1 MADNP
6 LNPQDALSDPEF
18 YKLDNPTRVQVL
30 SQLDPQFGKLAPA
43 EQTKVFS
50 WGQSQLPSTAASS
63 PAPSGSAFPQ
73 AKSAQPPYPSVEQAV
88 QRSTPAELQ
97 TAMER
102 GEREGGE
109 ESGDFPTGIAP
120 SKTVPPPGV
129 PRPATPGLTGP
140 YIAQGAFGPYA
151 VPNDDDVDKGF
162 EFLPNAERVVHG
174 VQALAGPVKA
184 LSSYIGQTAGP
195 EYGAGYNPDV
205 AAKPPLTAEQSKQGA
220 KGLEDVLRGA
230 LNFAAP
236 VAIPAGLVR
245 PKA

>member
-1 MADNP
+1 MPDNDFNTDTLPAPPDIAPSQLSEAPPAITTFKITDLAQAPQPAHKAAPTTFHLSEISAP
-6 LNPQDALSDPEF
+6 LQTFALSD
-18 YKLDNPTRVQVL
+18 
-30 SQLDPQFGKLAPA
+30 LA
-43 EQTKVFS
+43 QHD
-50 WGQSQLPSTAASS
+50 
-63 PAPSGSAFPQ
+63 
-73 AKSAQPPYPSVEQAV
+73 YPSVDQAV
-88 QRSTPAELQ
+88 RRSSAAELQ

-109 ESGDFPTGIAP
+109 EAGDFPTGIAP
-120 SKTVPPPGV
+120 SKTMPPPAV

-162 EFLPNAERVVHG
+162 EALRSEERHVHG